1 MKKSLSFS
9 AFLALPTLLW
19 ILVGVQSLTAAI
31 VKQIRPSSTP
41 QEATASKRYLLSQ
54 TTSPKTYYV
63 SGSGSDTNNGLSTA
77 SPFRTIQ
84 KAANLTNPGDTVLIM
99 NGLYTNSHSGYVLSV
114 QRSGTANGWIYYKAY
129 PGHKPK
135 IKHNAW
141 NGVLISNNSSYIE
154 INGLEIEGN
163 NPNITLDYAL
173 SQKTNTSNP
182 LTNGNCITV
191 DGRKNNHLHH
201 IRILNNKIHD
211 CGGAGVAVMQAD
223 YITLDRNEVYN
234 NAWYSVNAPSG
245 ITFYQNWNSDT
256 KQGYKIYVTNNKVYK
271 NRQYVPWIYNGK
283 LSDGSG
289 ILIDD
294 AKNTQNNST
303 LGAYKGRTLIANNIS
318 YKNGGAGI
326 VAYSSEN
333 VHIINNTTYM
343 NNQSPEHNGGQIV
356 AVSANNIYV
365 WNNILVSPSGKRLNK
380 DWDNVNVSY
389 NYNVYANSTLLS
401 LTGPNDIMADPQF
414 VNPEGGDFR
423 LKPTSPAIN
432 NAVDWG
438 LTTDFVGNPRPSG
451 NKDDIG
457 AYEYQF

>member
-31 VKQIRPSSTP
+31 VKQVRPSSTP

-141 NGVLISNNSSYIE
+141 NGVLISNGSSYIE

-182 LTNGNCITV
+182 LTSGNCITI

-211 CGGAGVAVMQAD
+211 CGGGGIAVMQAD

-234 NAWYSVNAPSG
+234 NAWYSVFANSG
-245 ITFYQNWNSDT
+245 ISLYQNWNSDT
-256 KQGYKIYVTNNKVYK
+256 NQGYKMYVTNNKVYN
-271 NRQYVPWIYNGK
+271 NRQYIPWIYNGK
-283 LSDGSG
+283 ITDGSG
-289 ILIDD
+289 VIIDD

-318 YKNGGAGI
+318 YKNGGGGI
-326 VAYSSEN
+326 VAYKSEN
-333 VHIINNTTYM
+333 IDIINNTTYM
-343 NNQSPEHNGGQIV
+343 NNQSLEIDTSQIS
-356 AVSANNIYV
+356 ATSANNV
-365 WNNILVSPSGKRLNK
+365 KVLNNILYANPGMTVSKV
-380 DWDNVNVSY
+380 WDSTNITY
-389 NYNVYANSTLLS
+389 NYNVYANSTVIPIK
-401 LTGPNDIMADPQF
+401 GANDILADPRF
-414 VNPEGGDFR
+414 VNPGIADFR
-423 LKPTSPAIN
+423 LQSTSPAIN
-432 NAVDWG
+432 TGYTWSD
-438 LTTDFVGNPRPSG
+438 LKTDFVGKARPSG
-451 NKDDIG
+451 TKYDIG
-457 AYEYQF
+457 AYEY